1 MSREAKFGYGFLFL
15 GAGLPYLIDKL
26 MGPIPALIA
35 AAILFVVGIAFLVA
49 AHLDHK
55 TASVRRGLM
64 YTIGA
69 FTIIGA
75 ASGALIGS
83 IAGAIA
89 HTKAPREAVTT
100 ESGAIQLSLTCDTVN
115 LPLPYRGDLWFL
127 ETIFL
132 KGLAKLSANPL
143 NPDGLW
149 PEKDVSGTG
158 FRCVLKNHGT
168 TPAFGVTIPIEAAKR
183 ELIRGKDGSWRSG
196 DVIEKY
202 SPIVSIPQPLGQQGQ
217 DPFTFYICSYD
228 PDKFIEI
235 TLPTFAFVNGD
246 DISNKTKITL
256 RVTAT
261 LGNPLPIMPTT
272 RTSR

>member
-1 MSREAKFGYGFLFL
+1 V
-15 GAGLPYLIDKL
+15 PYLIDKL
-26 MGPIPALIA
+26 MGAIPALIA
-35 AAILFVVGIAFLVA
+35 AAILFLAGLAFLVA
-49 AHLDHK
+49 AHLEHK
-55 TASVRRGLM
+55 TVSVRRGLM
-64 YTIGA
+64 YTIGT

-75 ASGALIGS
+75 ALGALSGS

-89 HTKAPREAVTT
+89 HAKALREAPTT
-100 ESGAIQLSLTCDTVN
+100 ESGAIQLSLTCDTVS
-115 LPLPYRGDLWFL
+115 LPIPYRGDLWFL

-158 FRCVLKNHGT
+158 FRCVLKNHGSAA
-168 TPAFGVTIPIEAAKR
+168 AFGVSIPIEAAKR
-183 ELIRGKDGSWRSG
+183 ELVRGKDASWRSG
-196 DVIEKY
+196 DVTEKH
-202 SPIVSIPQPLGQQGQ
+202 SLIASIPQPLGQQGQ
-217 DPFTFYICSYD
+217 DSFTFYVCSHD

-246 DISNKTKITL
+246 DQKNKAKVAL

-261 LGNPLPIMPTT
+261 LGNPLPIMPTR